1 MKKITRFLSAVI
13 AVLLLTG
20 CISNPLFDFRTPDM
34 KNADADALIQATL
47 NELGLKYTVE
57 CVRITSS
64 SNPPLVISETV
75 EVEDAETIRYDLIE
89 KYTGYWVKLSYFGN
103 GFFKMTVRSDI
114 NAEPDEGGWSRFIY
128 DNPEIL
134 ELVNRLIIKPFDV
147 EKFYEFEEE
156 YINYLNNESEEN
168 LAFDKEVKD
177 ADFPD
182 TSGGKSAW
190 YSCHLSRH
198 TDDGE
203 YIFRTTLIEFACCID
218 PALIKE
224 TSSAQ
229 ASSTPT

>member
-75 EVEDAETIRYDLIE
+75 EVEDADYINYDLIE
-89 KYTGYWVKLSYFGN
+89 KYTGYWVSLSYFGN
-103 GFFKMTVRSDI
+103 GFFTLTVQSDI

-134 ELVNRLIIKPFDV
+134 ELVN
-147 EKFYEFEEE
+147 
-156 YINYLNNESEEN
+156 
-168 LAFDKEVKD
+168 
-177 ADFPD
+177 
-182 TSGGKSAW
+182 
-190 YSCHLSRH
+190 
-198 TDDGE
+198 
-203 YIFRTTLIEFACCID
+203 
-218 PALIKE
+218 
-224 TSSAQ
+224 
-229 ASSTPT
+229 

>member
-1 MKKITRFLSAVI
+1 MKKITRFLSAAI
-13 AVLLLTG
+13 AILILTG

-34 KNADADALIQATL
+34 KNADADALIRATL
-47 NELGLKYTVE
+47 NELGFKYTVE
-57 CVRITSS
+57 CNKSVPSS
-64 SNPPLVISETV
+64 SPTLVISETA
-75 EVEDAETIRYDLIE
+75 EVDDADYINYDLIE
-89 KYTGYWVKLSYFGN
+89 KYTGYWVSLSYFGN
-103 GFFKMTVRSDI
+103 GFFTLTVRSDI

-147 EKFYEFEEE
+147 EKFYKFEEE

-168 LAFDKEVKD
+168 LASDKNVKD

-190 YSCHLSRH
+190 YICRLTPH

-203 YIFRTTLIEFACCID
+203 YIFRRTLIEFACCID
-218 PALIKE
+218 PTLIKE

>member
-1 MKKITRFLSAVI
+1 MKKITRFLSSAIVI
-13 AVLLLTG
+13 LLLTG
-20 CISNPLFDFRTPDM
+20 CISNPLFDFSTPDM

-57 CVRITSS
+57 CTKSVPSS
-64 SNPPLVISETV
+64 SPTLVITETA
-75 EVEDAETIRYDLIE
+75 EVEDADYINYDLIE
-89 KYTGYWVKLSYFGN
+89 KYTGYWVCLSYFGN
-103 GFFKMTVRSDI
+103 GFFKLTVQSDI

-147 EKFYEFEEE
+147 EKFYKFEEE

-168 LAFDKEVKD
+168 LASDKEVKD

-182 TSGGKSAW
+182 TSGGNSAW
-190 YSCHLSRH
+190 YICRLTPH

-203 YIFRTTLIEFACCID
+203 CVFRSTLIEFACCID

-224 TSSAQ
+224 PASAQ
-229 ASSTPT
+229 ASSTPS